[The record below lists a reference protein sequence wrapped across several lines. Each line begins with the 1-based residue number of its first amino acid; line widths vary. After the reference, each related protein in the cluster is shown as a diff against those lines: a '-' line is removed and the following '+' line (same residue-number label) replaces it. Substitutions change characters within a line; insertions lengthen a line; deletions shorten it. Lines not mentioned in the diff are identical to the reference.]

1 MIKEEEKYNV
11 VVTDVDGVLHTWESN
26 RKGDIFDITAMKH
39 YNKICLDNK
48 AKVIVS
54 STWRDKGL
62 EWIREHLYKCGLDP
76 AIEVIAITGY
86 YEEKVSRGYEIKKAL
101 EADDNIKDF
110 IILDDC
116 EYLEELEYKRVR
128 TTMTTGLTSRDV
140 IYANLLFNPEFSRQ
154 VREEL
159 LLKFIIDL
167 NLVVEYITHHSPVYH
182 TIDEMIQYL
191 KGSISDEDTKFYDFQ
206 EKIILEFLS
215 NVYDNVSVFENL
227 TPKILLQEVVFV
239 LNALCMKQEGYLI
252 KFREFDYFSKV
263 IPNNKL
269 SREYVSATIDINI
282 LNLEYVE
289 RTSFASNYKY
299 SMPTDNNKVN
309 LSKDNIP
316 MGEVVLDTVSNELE
330 TITRA
335 RQIVKEK

>member
-11 VVTDVDGVLHTWESN
+11 VFTDVDGVIHTWDSH
-26 RKGDIFDITAMKH
+26 RKGDIFDVTAMKH

-86 YEEKVSRGYEIKKAL
+86 YKEKVSRGYEIKKAL
-101 EADDNIKDF
+101 EADSNIKDF

-140 IYANLLFNPEFSRQ
+140 IYANLLFDPEFAKQ
-154 VREEL
+154 IREEL
-159 LLKFIIDL
+159 LLKFMIDL
-167 NLVVEYITHHSPVYH
+167 NLVVEYITHHSPVYR

-191 KGSISDEDTKFYDFQ
+191 KNSISEDETKFYGFQ

-215 NVYDNVSVFENL
+215 NVYDNVSVFKNL
-227 TPKILLQEVVFV
+227 TPKILLQEVVFI
-239 LNALCMKQEGYLI
+239 LNALGMKQEGYLI

-263 IPNNKL
+263 INNNKL
-269 SREYVSATIDINI
+269 SREYVSAIIDTNI

-289 RTSFASNYKY
+289 RTNFASNSKLGGQT
-299 SMPTDNNKVN
+299 SGSRFNPPKVDI
-309 LSKDNIP
+309 SKDEI
-316 MGEVVLDTVSNELE
+316 VIDTYTNG
-330 TITRA
+330 
-335 RQIVKEK
+335 